1 MKPFSAGLDALLAG
15 WGPQSTI
22 AMADLYTFTL
32 AGGEMIRL
40 SGAQTAISTALF
52 AATSVNYGAI
62 CTFALGPRLARTKTR
77 TDIGVQVGELDI
89 EIYAGADDLVGT
101 LTWQQ
106 AVRLGLFDGAALEL
120 DRAFMQPYG
129 TVVGTTILF
138 YGRSGEISVGR
149 SKIDMKAVDLKDLL
163 KIQMPRRLYQSA
175 CNHVFGDAMC
185 GFNRASLAITFVC
198 GAGSTQAQL
207 VMPSAPSPAT
217 LYNQGTLVG
226 ITGANA
232 GFARTI
238 GQVVASTA
246 YPMKAFIY
254 PVATGDQFE
263 ALPGCDHTTATCQGI
278 FNNLAHF
285 GGFPYIPPP
294 ETAV

>member
-101 LTWQQ
+101 LTWQH
-106 AVRLGLFDGAALEL
+106 AVRLGLFDGAGLEL

-129 TVVGTTILF
+129 TRHDAR
-138 YGRSGEISVGR
+138 YGSYGVADPESQDCRVCFRAQACCGHSGGA
-149 SKIDMKAVDLKDLL
+149 DLAWHAVPSHGAD
-163 KIQMPRRLYQSA
+163 QGCRR
-175 CNHVFGDAMC
+175 
-185 GFNRASLAITFVC
+185 
-198 GAGSTQAQL
+198 
-207 VMPSAPSPAT
+207 
-217 LYNQGTLVG
+217 
-226 ITGANA
+226 
-232 GFARTI
+232 
-238 GQVVASTA
+238 
-246 YPMKAFIY
+246 
-254 PVATGDQFE
+254 
-263 ALPGCDHTTATCQGI
+263 
-278 FNNLAHF
+278 
-285 GGFPYIPPP
+285 
-294 ETAV
+294 